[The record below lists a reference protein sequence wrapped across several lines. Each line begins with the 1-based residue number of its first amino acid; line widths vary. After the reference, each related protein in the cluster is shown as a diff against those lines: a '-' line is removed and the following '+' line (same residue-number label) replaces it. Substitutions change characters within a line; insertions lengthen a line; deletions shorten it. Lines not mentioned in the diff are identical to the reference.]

1 MEAFYTASLG
11 LIISGVSVVT
21 WTRNKK
27 LDSIGN
33 LQGISGKYK
42 ESRGANQE
50 GYLEDEDYLNF

>member
-27 LDSIGN
+27 LDSLGN

-42 ESRGANQE
+42 ESRGAN
-50 GYLEDEDYLNF
+50 